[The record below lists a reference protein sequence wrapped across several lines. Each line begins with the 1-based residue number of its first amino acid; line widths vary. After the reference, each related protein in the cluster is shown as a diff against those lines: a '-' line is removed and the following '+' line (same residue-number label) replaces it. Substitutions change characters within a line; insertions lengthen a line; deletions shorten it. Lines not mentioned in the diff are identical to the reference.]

1 MRKHTLCYDT
11 FYGFLDSVNLR
22 TVEYRCSAVYLG
34 RTYRHEQSDIA
45 YQGLLLSAQRIVE
58 RPGVKLWWVGVFL
71 LVFVWFFISQYEML
85 TTRRWWTQ
93 LPCLFPRSL
102 HSSLPFEDGQSKH
115 TYFSVS
121 YFWTVLRP
129 DHSYFTTC
137 YSYFSTIPKHLTT
150 GVIPFHVLDCCYCL

>member
-85 TTRRWWTQ
+85 TTRR
-93 LPCLFPRSL
+93 
-102 HSSLPFEDGQSKH
+102 
-115 TYFSVS
+115 
-121 YFWTVLRP
+121 
-129 DHSYFTTC
+129 
-137 YSYFSTIPKHLTT
+137 
-150 GVIPFHVLDCCYCL
+150 